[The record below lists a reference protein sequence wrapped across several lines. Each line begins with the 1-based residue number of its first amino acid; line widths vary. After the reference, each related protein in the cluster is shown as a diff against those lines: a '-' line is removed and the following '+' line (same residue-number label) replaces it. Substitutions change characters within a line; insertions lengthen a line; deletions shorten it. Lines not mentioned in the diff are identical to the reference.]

1 MEQKV
6 KVLYDALTITQNSIH
21 RILDLDQSRLSDT
34 WSGRKCPYLS
44 YTDTE
49 YQIGAPLVN
58 NWNYTEQDNKI
69 K

>member
-1 MEQKV
+1 MEQNV

-21 RILDLDQSRLSDT
+21 RISDLDQSRLTDT
-34 WSGRKCPYLS
+34 RSHRKCQYRS